1 MSDISESFAE
11 GPLAA
16 QASEQ
21 QLARR
26 CADAMYQRDRASQHL
41 DMQVEEIGPG
51 RAVLSMPITEAMIQ
65 GHDSCHGGYIF
76 TLADSAFAFA
86 CNTYNEATVASGCSI
101 DYVAPGKLGD
111 VLIAEARE
119 QTRKG
124 RTGVYD
130 VRVSNG
136 RDELVA
142 LFRGKS
148 YKVRGPVIHE
158 AESEQ

>member
-1 MSDISESFAE
+1 MSDTSESFAA

-16 QASEQ
+16 QAEERE
-21 QLARR
+21 LARR

-41 DMQVEEIGPG
+41 SMLVEDIGPG
-51 RAVLSMPITEAMIQ
+51 SAVLSMPVTETMIQ

-86 CNTYNEATVASGCSI
+86 CNSHNEATVASGCSI
-101 DYVAPGKLGD
+101 DYVAPVKLGD
-111 VLIAEARE
+111 VLTAEARE

-148 YKVRGPVIHE
+148 YRVRGPVIQE
-158 AESEQ
+158 TGGEQ

>member
-1 MSDISESFAE
+1 MEKI
-11 GPLAA
+11 P
-16 QASEQ
+16 
-21 QLARR
+21 
-26 CADAMYQRDRASQHL
+26 MTRAGHTALETELKHL
-41 DMQVEEIGPG
+41 KSVERPAIIK
-51 RAVLSMPITEAMIQ
+51 A
-65 GHDSCHGGYIF
+65 
-76 TLADSAFAFA
+76 
-86 CNTYNEATVASGCSI
+86 
-101 DYVAPGKLGD
+101 
-111 VLIAEARE
+111 IAEARE
-119 QTRKG
+119 QSRKG

>member
-1 MSDISESFAE
+1 MPESSAALDAE
-11 GPLAA
+11 TLAK
-16 QASEQ
+16 Q
-21 QLARR
+21 
-26 CADAMYQRDRASQHL
+26 CADAMYRRDHATRALNIRLSR
-41 DMQVEEIGPG
+41 VEPG
-51 RAVLSMPITEAMIQ
+51 RAVLTMPVTQAMIQ

-101 DYVAPGKLGD
+101 EYVAPGRLGD
-111 VLIAEARE
+111 TLTADARE

-130 VRVSNG
+130 VRVTRG
-136 RDELVA
+136 DGELVA

-148 YKVRGPVIHE
+148 YRVRGPVIH
-158 AESEQ
+158 S

>member
-1 MSDISESFAE
+1 MSDRSESFAA
-11 GPLAA
+11 GPLAG

-21 QLARR
+21 ELARR
-26 CADAMYQRDRASQHL
+26 CANAMYQRDRASQHL
-41 DMQVEEIGPG
+41 GMQVDEIGPG
-51 RAVLSMPITEAMIQ
+51 RAVLSMPVTETMIQ

-76 TLADSAFAFA
+76 MLADSAFAFA
-86 CNTYNEATVASGCSI
+86 CNTYNDATVASGCSI

-111 VLIAEARE
+111 LLTAEARE

-130 VRVSNG
+130 VRVSNE

-148 YKVRGPVIHE
+148 YKVSGTVIHE
-158 AESEQ
+158 AASEQ

>member
-1 MSDISESFAE
+1 MADRSEPFAA

-16 QASEQ
+16 QASAQ
-21 QLARR
+21 AVASH

-41 DMQVEEIGPG
+41 GMQIDEIAPG

-76 TLADSAFAFA
+76 MLADSAFAFA
-86 CNTYNEATVASGCSI
+86 CNTYNEATVASGCAI

-111 VLIAEARE
+111 VLTAEARE

-130 VRVSNG
+130 VRVSNE

-148 YKVRGPVIHE
+148 YKIRGPVIHE
-158 AESEQ
+158 AASEQ

>member
-1 MSDISESFAE
+1 M
-11 GPLAA
+11 
-16 QASEQ
+16 
-21 QLARR
+21 
-26 CADAMYQRDRASQHL
+26 
-41 DMQVEEIGPG
+41 
-51 RAVLSMPITEAMIQ
+51 
-65 GHDSCHGGYIF
+65 
-76 TLADSAFAFA
+76 
-86 CNTYNEATVASGCSI
+86 
-101 DYVAPGKLGD
+101 APGKLGD

>member
-1 MSDISESFAE
+1 MSDFLASSD

-16 QASEQ
+16 QVSEQ
-21 QLARR
+21 DRARR

-41 DMQVEEIGPG
+41 DMRVEEVAPG
-51 RAVLSMPITEAMIQ
+51 RAVLSMPVTETMIQ

-76 TLADSAFAFA
+76 MLADSAFAFA
-86 CNTYNEATVASGCSI
+86 CNTYDEATVASGCAI

-111 VLIAEARE
+111 VLTAEARE

-130 VRVSNG
+130 VRVSNE

-148 YKVRGPVIHE
+148 YKIKGPVIHE
-158 AESEQ
+158 GEGEQ

>member
-1 MSDISESFAE
+1 MNDGVTTQAEAEAVGHWMAGADRFAR
-11 GPLAA
+11 GLGIRLVSVAPGH
-16 QASEQ
+16 SV
-21 QLARR
+21 
-26 CADAMYQRDRASQHL
+26 
-41 DMQVEEIGPG
+41 VE
-51 RAVLSMPITEAMIQ
+51 MPVTEAMIQ

-130 VRVSNG
+130 VRVSSG